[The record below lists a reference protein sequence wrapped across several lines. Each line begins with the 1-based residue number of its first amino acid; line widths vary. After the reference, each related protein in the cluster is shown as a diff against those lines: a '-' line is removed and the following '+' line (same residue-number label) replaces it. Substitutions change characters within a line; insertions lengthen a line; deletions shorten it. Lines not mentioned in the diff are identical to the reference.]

1 MLPPSPAH
9 RLTIALQDYLESN
22 TGMRWDYSSDL
33 HAPDP
38 IDPSHPNPCGWVQ
51 VTRRTSDRAN
61 LSQQT
66 PGLIRV
72 VFRIV
77 ASHASANRVQ
87 VELLDRE
94 WQLEALLLAITEQ
107 GLPGMGPMAVL
118 PAETGATFVP
128 RQTEATQASNTIAIV
143 TGFAWREFTF
153 RL

>member
-33 HAPDP
+33 HGPDP
-38 IDPSHPNPCGWVQ
+38 IDPSNPNPCGWVQ
-51 VTRRTSDRAN
+51 VTRRTNDRAAIG
-61 LSQQT
+61 QQT

-77 ASHASANRVQ
+77 ASHASASRVQ

-94 WQLEALLLAITEQ
+94 WELEGLLLRLPQ
-107 GLPGMGPMAVL
+107 DGLPNWGAISVTA
-118 PAETGATFVP
+118 AETGATFVP
-128 RQTEATQASNTIAIV
+128 RQTEATQANSTIAIV